1 MKFHTV
7 LGRLKN
13 LNNICKMK
21 TAIVISDTHGRRAN
35 LKLIEPILPETD
47 YLFFLGDGIGDI
59 RELSLKYPQKVVA
72 VLGNCD
78 GGHGTQVL
86 EVEGVKIMLTHGHD
100 YGVKRGLLD
109 LYYKACEVGAKVV
122 FYGHTHQSNVTTEG
136 NVTMIN
142 PGALS
147 AYLPSYAYVIFDNG
161 KVYEKIVERTF

>member
-1 MKFHTV
+1 
-7 LGRLKN
+7 
-13 LNNICKMK
+13 
-21 TAIVISDTHGRRAN
+21 
-35 LKLIEPILPETD
+35 
-47 YLFFLGDGIGDI
+47 
-59 RELSLKYPQKVVA
+59 
-72 VLGNCD
+72 
-78 GGHGTQVL
+78 
-86 EVEGVKIMLTHGHD
+86 MLTHGHD